1 MTRLSARSARR
12 SGYSLL
18 EMIIAMS
25 LLSVVMGAV
34 TTVLRTG
41 SQALEA
47 SEVDQSMTRTAHATV
62 RHIVRLVREAS
73 DVISITSGETTNSR
87 LEVRLPDG
95 DRLIWQHDAPTRQ
108 VFFTRTS
115 VALQASLLATDIE
128 QLVFHAGQ
136 VDQSAF
142 SANRLDRVQLLK
154 IEAVYRLPRDTSAT
168 QRAIGQVWLRPFGRN
183 RPE

>member
-1 MTRLSARSARR
+1 MKRLSDRPERR
-12 SGYSLL
+12 NGYSLL

-47 SEVDQSMTRTAHATV
+47 SEVDLSMTRTAHATV
-62 RHIVRLVREAS
+62 RHIVRQVREAS
-73 DVISITSGETTNSR
+73 DVIAVTSGENTNSR
-87 LEVRLPDG
+87 LEVRLSDG
-95 DRLIWQHDAPTRQ
+95 DRLIWEHDAPTRQ
-108 VFFTRTS
+108 VFFTQTS
-115 VALQASLLATDIE
+115 VSPQASLLATDIE
-128 QLVFHAGQ
+128 QLIFHAGQ
-136 VDQSAF
+136 VDQSDF
-142 SANRLDRVQLLK
+142 SADRLDRVQLLK
-154 IEAVYRLPRDTSAT
+154 IEAVYHLPGRASAG